1 MGIDFEVTK
10 TPEKTH
16 VAKMQELEKERKEHE
31 ENLEKLKAIMDENK
45 NKKLFDKRENLPIDI
60 RQRSFNDL
68 KRIKNER
75 KILKFKYNKNNRK
88 FNKKKFFKFNHY

>member
-45 NKKLFDKRENLPIDI
+45 NKKLFDKR
-60 RQRSFNDL
+60 
-68 KRIKNER
+68 
-75 KILKFKYNKNNRK
+75 
-88 FNKKKFFKFNHY
+88 